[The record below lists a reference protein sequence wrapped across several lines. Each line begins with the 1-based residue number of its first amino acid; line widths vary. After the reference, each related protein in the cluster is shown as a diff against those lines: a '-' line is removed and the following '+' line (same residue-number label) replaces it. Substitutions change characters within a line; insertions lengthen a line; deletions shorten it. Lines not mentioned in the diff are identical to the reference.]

1 MKAYA
6 ILALI
11 LLASLGQ
18 AGAVRGAEKPLNTDL
33 ARARVEISA
42 GFTGASIIVF
52 GVMEQP
58 GDIVVV
64 LRSQIPGA
72 QTVLRK
78 EHVLGFWID
87 RSRMAFTGVPA
98 FYGVASNR
106 PLIDIAKPAA
116 YAELAVNDSNPIG
129 IDYLPIAK
137 DDQSA
142 KATEFRAGL
151 VKAKIRAGLYTETLG
166 RVDMLPGNLFK
177 AELQLPARI
186 PPGLYNIRVYY
197 FRDGA
202 LIDLEQKSLHINK
215 IGIGATISSAAT
227 KYGLLYGLFAL
238 LAAVV
243 AGLTSGYLFRRQ

>member
-1 MKAYA
+1 M
-6 ILALI
+6 IGALLRGLGALW
-11 LLASLGQ
+11 LLA
-18 AGAVRGAEKPLNTDL
+18 AFGAAAAEKPLNTDL

-52 GVMEQP
+52 GVIEQP

-64 LRSQIPGA
+64 LRSQVPGP

-78 EHVLGFWID
+78 EHILGFWID
-87 RSRMAFTGVPA
+87 RDRLALPSVPA

-106 PLIDIAKPAA
+106 PLVEIAKPAVLRD
-116 YAELAVNDSNPIG
+116 LAADGTDPIG
-129 IDYLPIAK
+129 IEYLPIA
-137 DDQSA
+137 SPEETS
-142 KATEFRAGL
+142 KAAEFRAGL
-151 VKAKIRAGLYTETLG
+151 IKAKIRAGLYSESIG

-215 IGIGATISSAAT
+215 IGVGATISAAAT
-227 KYGLLYGLFAL
+227 NYGLLYGLFAL
-238 LAAVV
+238 VAALV
-243 AGLTSGYLFRRQ
+243 AGLASGYLFRQR

>member
-1 MKAYA
+1 MIGALFRGLGA
-6 ILALI
+6 IW
-11 LLASLGQ
+11 LLA
-18 AGAVRGAEKPLNTDL
+18 AFGAAAAEKPLNTDL

-52 GVMEQP
+52 GVIEQP

-64 LRSQIPGA
+64 LRSQVPGP

-78 EHVLGFWID
+78 EHILGFWID
-87 RSRMAFTGVPA
+87 RDRLTLPSVPA

-106 PLIDIAKPAA
+106 PLVEIAKPAA
-116 YAELAVNDSNPIG
+116 LRDLAADGTDPIG
-129 IDYLPIAK
+129 IEYLPIAGPEETPK
-137 DDQSA
+137 VA
-142 KATEFRAGL
+142 EFRAGL
-151 VKAKIRAGLYTETLG
+151 IKAKIRAGLYSESIG

-215 IGIGATISSAAT
+215 IGVGATISAAAT
-227 KYGLLYGLFAL
+227 NYALLYGLFAL
-238 LAAVV
+238 LAALM
-243 AGLTSGYLFRRQ
+243 AGLASGYLFRQR